1 MPDSV
6 QVTIVVN
13 GQPTQV
19 QASAEAAVH
28 SLIERALQQTG
39 NAGQP
44 PDNWELRNS
53 QGQAIPVPTKVA
65 DILGQTLFLNLKAGV
80 GG

>member
-6 QVTIVVN
+6 QLTIVVN

-19 QASAEAAVH
+19 RANPEAAVH

-44 PDNWELRNS
+44 ADNWELRNA
-53 QGQAIPVPTKVA
+53 QGQPTPLSAKVEEF
-65 DILGQTLFLNLKAGV
+65 LGQTLFLNLKAGV

>member
-6 QVTIVVN
+6 QITVVVN

-19 QASAEAAVH
+19 RANPEAAVH
-28 SLIERALQQTG
+28 SLIEVALQQTG

-53 QGQAIPVPTKVA
+53 QGQPISLSAEVEEFI
-65 DILGQTLFLNLKAGV
+65 GQTLFLNLKAGV